1 MKKRILTMLVVL
13 VMSAGAVVGCS
24 QKSQQNTDIGMQ
36 SSVVTQEDNAEAESG
51 KMETAE
57 EDVSEMKGTVEEIK
71 DFMFILTDDNGISYA
86 FSFEEKPEGLEKV
99 AAGDKVIVKYT
110 GTISEVDPF
119 EGEILSIEKQ
129 S

>member
-1 MKKRILTMLVVL
+1 
-13 VMSAGAVVGCS
+13 MSAGAVVGCS
-24 QKSQQNTDIGMQ
+24 QKPQQNTDIGMQ